1 AAAQPQAELTGAGDE
16 PGDVGGELV
25 AARRAIGEA
34 GLEPDRMEP
43 DLQLAGEYLGSFGL
57 NLRLRGPGCEAG
69 CYDRQDRQVSHWS
82 SHRTNSA
89 PIKKSKYP
97 KKSVYDL
104 LLQMIDPAP

>member
-1 AAAQPQAELTGAGDE
+1 DAGAGEWHERNRDHLLEGEHDERPQLQIVAAVAVEVAAVETGGEVDAAAQPQAELTGAGDE

-57 NLRLRGPGCEAG
+57 NLRLRG
-69 CYDRQDRQVSHWS
+69 R
-82 SHRTNSA
+82 
-89 PIKKSKYP
+89 
-97 KKSVYDL
+97 
-104 LLQMIDPAP
+104 